1 MSDNYK
7 QKIVMMSIYIF
18 VLERFFGTDWIYI
31 FIVVSLVK
39 IFITAI
45 VERIHCRRKYKSNYY
60 NAIIFFWQI

>member
-45 VERIHCRRKYKSNYY
+45 VGRIH
-60 NAIIFFWQI
+60 